1 MLFLSYWSEASAW
14 LLVPVAGFV
23 TGLWDRILRAIVQR
37 GYFPVMAAYFKAYSV
52 LGAVAIAT
60 VIGAATTALLVLI
73 ASAACGQAGLTPALT
88 IQFLAWTALF
98 SAVVGLLMRWYKL
111 FPPLDTTY
119 YAQPLPVT
127 FTLDG
132 LSGVLVMLPT
142 IAIMGNYRKSHVC
155 FGG

>member
-14 LLVPVAGFV
+14 LLVPVAGFI

-73 ASAACGQAGLTPALT
+73 ASAACGRVGLTPALT

-111 FPPLDTTY
+111 VS
-119 YAQPLPVT
+119 A
-127 FTLDG
+127 
-132 LSGVLVMLPT
+132 
-142 IAIMGNYRKSHVC
+142 A
-155 FGG
+155 